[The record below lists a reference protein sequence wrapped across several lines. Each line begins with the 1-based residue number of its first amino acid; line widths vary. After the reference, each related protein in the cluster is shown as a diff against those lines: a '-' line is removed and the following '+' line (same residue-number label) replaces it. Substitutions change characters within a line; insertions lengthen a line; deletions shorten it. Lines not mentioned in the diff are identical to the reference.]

1 MLMMG
6 NVLNVKDRYE
16 ERKFI
21 ITSTIRMLAMID
33 FTEETV
39 LDMYN
44 VSKKL
49 REVESVDAVVNDDTI
64 YEWFCKE

>member
-1 MLMMG
+1 MMG
-6 NVLNVKDRYE
+6 DVLNVKDRYE

-33 FTEETV
+33 FSKETV
-39 LDMYN
+39 LDMYT

-49 REVESVDAVVNDDTI
+49 MKVESVDAVVNDDTI

>member
-1 MLMMG
+1 MMD

-33 FTEETV
+33 FSKETV

-49 REVESVDAVVNDDTI
+49 MKVESVDAVVNDDTI

>member
-1 MLMMG
+1 
-6 NVLNVKDRYE
+6 
-16 ERKFI
+16 
-21 ITSTIRMLAMID
+21 MLAMID

-39 LDMYN
+39 LDMYT

>member
-1 MLMMG
+1 MMG

-33 FTEETV
+33 FTEETL
-39 LDMYN
+39 LDMYT

-49 REVESVDAVVNDDTI
+49 MKIESVDAVVNDDTI

>member
-1 MLMMG
+1 MG
-6 NVLNVKDRYE
+6 DVLNVKDRYE

-33 FTEETV
+33 FSKETV
-39 LDMYN
+39 LDMYT

-49 REVESVDAVVNDDTI
+49 MKVESVDAVVNDDTI

>member
-1 MLMMG
+1 MDKMLS
-6 NVLNVKDRYE
+6 VKDRYE
-16 ERKFI
+16 ERKYI

-33 FTEETV
+33 FSIETV
-39 LDMYN
+39 LDMYF

-49 REVESVDAVVNDDTI
+49 MEAEAGEAVVTNDTI